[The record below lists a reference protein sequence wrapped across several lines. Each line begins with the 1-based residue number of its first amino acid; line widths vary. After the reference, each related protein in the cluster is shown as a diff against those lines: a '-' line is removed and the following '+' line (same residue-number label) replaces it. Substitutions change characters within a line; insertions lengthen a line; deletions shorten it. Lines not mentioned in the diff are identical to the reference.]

1 MLSTVRL
8 QKTLVVL
15 AIVIASA
22 AMLEA
27 QPSKNAVPQAPLP
40 AQIVAAKKVFISYAG
55 GDTDIA
61 GYSGDA
67 DRTYNQFYVAI
78 KSWGQYEI
86 VPAPAGADLVFEI
99 SFIHPVSQAHVDG
112 EGKTYKAGGAGDDP
126 QFKLAIRDPKSNIL
140 LWTLSRHIPFA
151 LLTSNQN
158 KNFDQTMNYF
168 LDDIKK
174 LVGPTA
180 PAIPG
185 ASK

>member
-1 MLSTVRL
+1 MLRTIRL
-8 QKTLVVL
+8 QKALVALV
-15 AIVIASA
+15 IVIASA
-22 AMLEA
+22 SMLEA
-27 QPSKNAVPQAPLP
+27 QQSKNAVPLAPLP

-67 DRTYNQFYVAI
+67 DRTYNQFYAAI
-78 KSWGQYEI
+78 KSGGQYEI

-99 SFIHPVSQAHVDG
+99 GFIHPLSLIHI
-112 EGKTYKAGGAGDDP
+112 EGAKVFEARGPADDP
-126 QFKLAIRDPKSNIL
+126 QFKLAIRDPKSNVL
-140 LWTLSRHIPFA
+140 LWTLSRHIPIA

-158 KNFDQTMNYF
+158 KNFDQTMNYL

-174 LVGPTA
+174 LVGPMA
-180 PAIPG
+180 DAAPG